1 MALKFHWLNFRFRQK
16 VSSLDVKLTN
26 MERLEHIGIAVK
38 DIDKANSTFAQLLGR
53 THYKIEEVES
63 EGVRTSFF
71 ELGGVKIELLEA
83 TRDDSPIAKFI
94 EKRGEGIH
102 HLAFEVDDIRRSID
116 EYKQLGFQV
125 LNEEPK
131 KGADNKM
138 ICFLHPKSIV
148 GVLIELCQE
157 ATAAFSSR

>member
-1 MALKFHWLNFRFRQK
+1 
-16 VSSLDVKLTN
+16 
-26 MERLEHIGIAVK
+26 MEKLEHIGIAVK
-38 DIDKANSTFAQLLGR
+38 DMDKANNTFAKLLGR
-53 THYKIEEVES
+53 THYKIEDVES

-71 ELGGVKIELLEA
+71 EIGGVKIEFLEA

-102 HLAFEVDDIRRSID
+102 HLAFQVENLRESIK
-116 EYKQLGFQV
+116 EYKEQGFQV

-138 ICFLHPKSIV
+138 ICFLHPKSTS
-148 GVLIELCQE
+148 GVLVELCE
-157 ATAAFSSR
+157 ESNT